1 MGKIKFGR
9 VILDYLCLSNDSNS
23 CFCINSVEAAE
34 DEEELQLERKPLV
47 SNGDSQIL
55 RLRDVV
61 SGHQTLALHL
71 KPKTV
76 VLKVSMHCNGC
87 ARKVEK
93 HVSKIEGVTSYK
105 VDLDTKMVVVI
116 GDILPFEVLESIS
129 KVKNAQIWTAG
140 I

>member
-1 MGKIKFGR
+1 MGRISFGR
-9 VILDYLCLSNDSNS
+9 VLLDCLCLSNDSKS

-34 DEEELQLERKPLV
+34 DEEELELERKPLV
-47 SNGDSQIL
+47 GNGETQIV
-55 RLRDVV
+55 RLKDVV
-61 SGHQTLALHL
+61 SGHQSLALHL

-87 ARKVEK
+87 ARRVKK

-105 VDLDTKMVVVI
+105 VDLETKMVVVI
-116 GDILPFEVLESIS
+116 GDILPFEVLESVS
-129 KVKNAQIWTAG
+129 KVKNAQLWTAG